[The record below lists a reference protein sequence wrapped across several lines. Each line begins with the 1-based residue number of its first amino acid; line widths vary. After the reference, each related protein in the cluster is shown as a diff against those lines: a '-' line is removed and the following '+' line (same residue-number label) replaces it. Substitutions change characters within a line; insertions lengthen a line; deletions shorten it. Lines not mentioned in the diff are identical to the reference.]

1 MSPKIIK
8 KTCQQ
13 CGQFSSPQFKW
24 PFNCTRTI
32 NKFIAGLKLPT
43 FSSGVGSGTT
53 NPFQFQFTQTYNE
66 GYFSFQYHG
75 EYWFNVTQCF
85 LLMLVLLV
93 EYIFLTTFYGLFS
106 GIYTPAA
113 GVILRLPKSP
123 LKVKF
128 RLPKHRKIRS
138 FEPSTMSANIKK
150 KRVV

>member
-13 CGQFSSPQFKW
+13 CDQFSSPQFKW
-24 PFNCTRTI
+24 PLNCTRTL

-85 LLMLVLLV
+85 LNVVTPSGVHLFDHILWPIYRHLYSGSWSFTLASKVTIV
-93 EYIFLTTFYGLFS
+93 GKIQVAKAPENTF
-106 GIYTPAA
+106 
-113 GVILRLPKSP
+113 V
-123 LKVKF
+123 
-128 RLPKHRKIRS
+128 
-138 FEPSTMSANIKK
+138 
-150 KRVV
+150 